1 MTMKHWRAW
10 GTVPNQCWLK
20 AVSSLPKKEKAEN
33 KVPSTMGRNRENKKE
48 NQKGACQQ
56 PWLFLFPGHTS
67 GNAYSFYMS
76 LFFTIFIFFKTAIWW
91 TRDAHI
97 FTGRRATFVQFLLP
111 RCGSSFPESAKR
123 ASRHLQGPEPWDYF
137 SSTCRA
143 GRRICCICASKIQP
157 TLVVLLSWQ
166 TVHKKQTWFSLCDG
180 KVW

>member
-33 KVPSTMGRNRENKKE
+33 KVPSTMGRNRENKKKIKRVRASSLDYPCFQATPVE
-48 NQKGACQQ
+48 MLI
-56 PWLFLFPGHTS
+56 LFIWVFS
-67 GNAYSFYMS
+67 SQS
-76 LFFTIFIFFKTAIWW
+76 LFFFKTAIWW

-97 FTGRRATFVQFLLP
+97 FTDGRATFVQFLLP

-166 TVHKKQTWFSLCDG
+166 TVHKKQTWSSLCDG